1 MPAVIQ
7 TRSIKFGDGFIR
19 DVDFLDLSG
28 VGTGPWQPLSELTVG
43 GALPLTYAFTGA
55 GNTTPVQIKAGRG
68 RLLAA
73 HFFNYAGT
81 TRYIKFYDK
90 AVSPTVGTDVPFL
103 QVAGA
108 TNNIAQVLAGFMHG
122 FVFANGLWVSVT
134 TGATIADTAAPAAN
148 DVVGQIL
155 YA

>member
-73 HFFNYAGT
+73 HH
-81 TRYIKFYDK
+81 
-90 AVSPTVGTDVPFL
+90 AVY
-103 QVAGA
+103 
-108 TNNIAQVLAGFMHG
+108 QVLRQGGLADCRHGCAIFAGCWRDKQYRSNPGRVYARLCLCKRLMDIRN
-122 FVFANGLWVSVT
+122 NGRHHCRY
-134 TGATIADTAAPAAN
+134 GGP
-148 DVVGQIL
+148 GR
-155 YA
+155 